1 MRDAGFD
8 FGAVPM
14 LRWDEDAM
22 TAQGG
27 GATAEVWRSAVS
39 GKLVLTVVDPTGGR
53 HMGRVLDLTEA
64 REKAEQW
71 LAEAQH
77 SGRRG

>member
-1 MRDAGFD
+1 MRDPGGFD
-8 FGAVPM
+8 FGTVPL

-39 GKLVLTVVDPTGGR
+39 GKLVLTVVSPGGEKLS
-53 HMGRVLDLTEA
+53 GRVADLNDA
-64 REKAEQW
+64 MQ
-71 LAEAQH
+71 LAERWLGETE
-77 SGRRG
+77 GRRR